1 MRQSFAHGLQ
11 KRGLDPCF
19 DDFETQNG
27 LGRKGVCECVCA
39 RRRTRAPHA
48 GGDEL
53 YVTCDSRASAL
64 ESLVPPPF
72 TCQKLECWKV
82 GCMKTT
88 LDLPEDLVREM
99 KLRAVHEGRKLRDV
113 ATEIFRRGLAQQS
126 LQTAAATQP
135 GVIQNRVKLPLI
147 QCPSGTPKF
156 NLTPEDIDR
165 ILSEQ
170 EMKRFNEA
178 CGH

>member
-1 MRQSFAHGLQ
+1 
-11 KRGLDPCF
+11 
-19 DDFETQNG
+19 
-27 LGRKGVCECVCA
+27 
-39 RRRTRAPHA
+39 
-48 GGDEL
+48 
-53 YVTCDSRASAL
+53 
-64 ESLVPPPF
+64 
-72 TCQKLECWKV
+72 
-82 GCMKTT
+82 MKTT

-99 KLRAVHEGRKLRDV
+99 KLCAVHEGRKLRDV

-135 GVIQNRVKLPLI
+135 AATQPGVIQNRVKLPLI

-156 NLTPEDIDR
+156 NLTSEDIDR

>member
-1 MRQSFAHGLQ
+1 LPESW
-11 KRGLDPCF
+11 K
-19 DDFETQNG
+19 
-27 LGRKGVCECVCA
+27 
-39 RRRTRAPHA
+39 A
-48 GGDEL
+48 GK
-53 YVTCDSRASAL
+53 L
-64 ESLVPPPF
+64 ES
-72 TCQKLECWKV
+72 WKS
-82 GCMKTT
+82 GCVKTT

-113 ATEIFRRGLAQQS
+113 ATEIFRRGLAQPS
-126 LQTAAATQP
+126 LQTEVATQP

-147 QCPSGTPKF
+147 QGPPGTPKF

-165 ILSEQ
+165 ILLEQ

>member
-1 MRQSFAHGLQ
+1 MIPGLPLENLLF
-11 KRGLDPCF
+11 RL
-19 DDFETQNG
+19 
-27 LGRKGVCECVCA
+27 LLLA
-39 RRRTRAPHA
+39 R
-48 GGDEL
+48 
-53 YVTCDSRASAL
+53 
-64 ESLVPPPF
+64 
-72 TCQKLECWKV
+72 KLECWKV

-99 KLRAVHEGRKLRDV
+99 KLCAVHEGRKLRDV

-135 GVIQNRVKLPLI
+135 GVIRNRVKLPLI
-147 QCPSGTPKF
+147 QCPSGTPQF